1 MIKQKTDDRH
11 NGGGCEISPCLKCL
25 AGRIKG
31 GVTPGDLG
39 AASAEGK
46 ESVQKS
52 PSDSTDTP

>member
-1 MIKQKTDDRH
+1 MIKQKTDDKH
-11 NGGGCEISPCLKCL
+11 NGDGCEISQWLKCL

-46 ESVQKS
+46 EPVQKS
-52 PSDSTDTP
+52 PSDSTDTL